1 MPAQKESRD
10 ALNEALHLCIKK
22 SQWSEAIEIL
32 KKLMRLEPTNTM
44 YLLRVG
50 DYSAKIGAKKEAV
63 TAYLNAGDTFSK
75 NGFLVKAIAAYKMI
89 LNLEP
94 NHPEAR
100 KRLQSVHSEARGQ
113 TDPMMILKTP
123 PAAPSASAAIEA
135 SPPESILSQPK
146 EAPPFEIEQ
155 TSLSEEA
162 EPVGSRET
170 FAEDLVV
177 GASTPGEETE
187 RPEAAPFPDAKK
199 FAGDAIPLFANLTP
213 EEFAKVIEGTTPRSY
228 PPGAFIVREG
238 EKGNSIYI
246 IVKGQAKAVTKVG
259 GQEIVLGLL
268 NESDFFGEV
277 AFLTGRPRTADVVT
291 AHETDLLELPGESVN
306 ALLAQYPHIRAV
318 LESLYIKRMQITIDA
333 MKSAKGAL

>member
-1 MPAQKESRD
+1 MTVQKESRD

-32 KKLMRLEPTNTM
+32 KKLMKLEPTNTM

-50 DYSAKIGAKKEAV
+50 DYSAKIGAKKEAM
-63 TAYLNAGDTFSK
+63 TAYLSAGDTFSK

-100 KRLQSVHSEARGQ
+100 KRLQAVHTETRGQ
-113 TDPMMILKTP
+113 TDPKMILDIPSASTAPEALSLESTP
-123 PAAPSASAAIEA
+123 PA
-135 SPPESILSQPK
+135 PK
-146 EAPPFEIEQ
+146 ERPAFEIER
-155 TSLSEEA
+155 TALADDA
-162 EPVGSRET
+162 ERESA
-170 FAEDLVV
+170 AESPAVEML
-177 GASTPGEETE
+177 APESETE
-187 RPEAAPFPDAKK
+187 QAATAAPAAKK
-199 FAGDAIPLFANLTP
+199 FAGEAIPLFANLSP

-246 IVKGQAKAVTKVG
+246 IVKGRAKAVTKVQ
-259 GQEIVLGLL
+259 GQEVVLGLL
-268 NESDFFGEV
+268 EESDFFGEV
-277 AFLTGRPRTADVVT
+277 AFLTGRPRTADVATVL
-291 AHETDLLELPGESVN
+291 ETDLLELPGESVS
-306 ALLAQYPHIRAV
+306 ALLAQYPHIRTV

-333 MKSAKGAL
+333 MKNAKGAS

>member
-1 MPAQKESRD
+1 MPVQKESRD
-10 ALNEALHLCIKK
+10 TLNEALHLCIKK

-32 KKLMRLEPTNTM
+32 KKLMKLEPTNTM

-50 DYSAKIGAKKEAV
+50 DYSAKIGAKKEAMA
-63 TAYLNAGDTFSK
+63 AYLNAGDAFSK

-100 KRLQSVHSEARGQ
+100 KRLQTVHTEARGQ
-113 TDPMMILKTP
+113 TDPKMILDVASVP
-123 PAAPSASAAIEA
+123 APAAEA
-135 SPPESILSQPK
+135 PLPESIASEPK
-146 EAPPFEIEQ
+146 EAPLFEIER
-155 TSLSEEA
+155 TSQAEEP
-162 EPVGSRET
+162 EPIVE
-170 FAEDLVV
+170 AAV
-177 GASTPGEETE
+177 PGEEAA
-187 RPEAAPFPDAKK
+187 RQEAAPTPAAKR
-199 FAGDAIPLFANLTP
+199 FAGDAIPLFANLSP

-246 IVKGQAKAVTKVG
+246 IVKGRAKAVTKVG
-259 GQEIVLGLL
+259 GQEVVLGVL

-291 AHETDLLELPGESVN
+291 VLETDLLELPGESVS
-306 ALLAQYPHIRAV
+306 ALLAQYPNIRAV

-333 MKSAKGAL
+333 MKNAKGAL

>member
-1 MPAQKESRD
+1 MPVQKESRD
-10 ALNEALHLCIKK
+10 TLNEALHLCIKK

-32 KKLMRLEPTNTM
+32 KKLMKLEPTNTM

-50 DYSAKIGAKKEAV
+50 DYSAKIGAKKEAMA
-63 TAYLNAGDTFSK
+63 AYLNAGDAFSK

-100 KRLQSVHSEARGQ
+100 KRLQTVHTEARGQ
-113 TDPMMILKTP
+113 TDPKMILDVASAP
-123 PAAPSASAAIEA
+123 APAAEA
-135 SPPESILSQPK
+135 PLPESIASEPK
-146 EAPPFEIEQ
+146 EAPLFEIER
-155 TSLSEEA
+155 TSQAEEP
-162 EPVGSRET
+162 EPIVE
-170 FAEDLVV
+170 AAV
-177 GASTPGEETE
+177 PGEEAA
-187 RPEAAPFPDAKK
+187 RQEAAPTPAAKR
-199 FAGDAIPLFANLTP
+199 FAGDAIPLFANLSP

-246 IVKGQAKAVTKVG
+246 IVKGRAKAVTKVG
-259 GQEIVLGLL
+259 GQEVVLGVL

-291 AHETDLLELPGESVN
+291 VLETDLLELPGESVS
-306 ALLAQYPHIRAV
+306 ALLAQYPNIRAV

-333 MKSAKGAL
+333 MKNAKGAL